1 MREETLAGGPSGSK
15 TSRAAS
21 PTSSI
26 LSNETLPV
34 KKRPL
39 SAEQTGLNL
48 SSTPKKKRSE
58 VADEFVSSAILHS
71 ITLPAHDSAHWVIGV
86 MPQDD
91 KKKAKNTSSKAPK
104 SGYTKILLVFVYTLS
119 SSQSFLSQRGGGLY
133 LTLCLCLYVSV
144 LKRGMTRIAN
154 YSRV

>member
-1 MREETLAGGPSGSK
+1 MLDFSHSCYQVVSVREETLVGGPSGSK

-26 LSNETLPV
+26 LSNEILPV

-91 KKKAKNTSSKAPK
+91 KFMS
-104 SGYTKILLVFVYTLS
+104 LLVKL
-119 SSQSFLSQRGGGLY
+119 RGI
-133 LTLCLCLYVSV
+133 
-144 LKRGMTRIAN
+144 KREIEIAEE
-154 YSRV
+154 YQPGETK

>member
-1 MREETLAGGPSGSK
+1 MLDFTHSYYQVVSVREETAVAGPSRSK

-21 PTSSI
+21 PNSSI
-26 LSNETLPV
+26 LSCETQPV
-34 KKRPL
+34 KKRQL

-58 VADEFVSSAILHS
+58 VGDEFVSSGVLHS

-91 KKKAKNTSSKAPK
+91 KKKAKNTNSKAPK
-104 SGYTKILLVFVYTLS
+104 SGNTYIFSCFLCIFLS
-119 SSQSFLSQRGGGLY
+119 SSQSFY
-133 LTLCLCLYVSV
+133 
-144 LKRGMTRIAN
+144 N
-154 YSRV
+154 